1 MTTKQAR
8 SLESL
13 HMTERVKV
21 FVQMLKPAVVAG
33 SLECVLGLTSLSDC
47 LMVMVELTQRE
58 HPVP

>member
-33 SLECVLGLTSLSDC
+33 SLEYVLGLTSLSDC
-47 LMVMVELTQRE
+47 PTVMVTLTQRE